1 MATVVFPGEQI
12 VGKSKKFSVPVKPEP
27 SLDGFTEVSYDI
39 IESEPQ
45 TQKEDDSIM
54 PIMRKPA
61 QNLAQKGGI
70 CVIINEE
77 LVNLPPKQVD
87 YLFIDLFNYI
97 DFDLTSPKGMITLRL
112 NGKDAN
118 YTDKIKAGDEIEIFW
133 KG

>member
-1 MATVVFPGEQI
+1 
-12 VGKSKKFSVPVKPEP
+12 
-27 SLDGFTEVSYDI
+27 
-39 IESEPQ
+39 
-45 TQKEDDSIM
+45 M